1 MACDNGSVQL
11 GAEVHVDPGACYECQ
26 SFPGTVTGPP
36 FVVVGVGQ
44 LCLNFATDE
53 AICELIDALALA
65 AQELVKVTAAC
76 RVPAGAGVV

>member
-1 MACDNGSVQL
+1 MSARASPPPL
-11 GAEVHVDPGACYECQ
+11 
-26 SFPGTVTGPP
+26 TGPA

-65 AQELVKVTAAC
+65 AQELVKVTTPG
-76 RVPAGAGVV
+76 RVPAGVGVA